1 MSGSR
6 AEPITAEE
14 FGQASAQVHRSNAE
28 GWLFR
33 ALILLVALAPLPL
46 ASNRPLPT
54 ALLALAAGLLLVA
67 WGLHA
72 AVSGR
77 RAPVAPARLR
87 WPLLLYGAVCLWV
100 FVQWQ
105 PAGWGDPIWAEASA
119 TLGVPLA
126 ARISVNPEATLS
138 GLMRLLAYGGVFWL
152 TLQLTRDRERARTAI
167 TAAAAI
173 GAAYSLYGIIVYLA
187 GNEWV
192 LIYRKWASHDSLTS
206 TFVNRN
212 SFATFAGLCLL
223 CAFCVLLDR
232 LRHLIVLDRP
242 WRIKAAL
249 IMEEL
254 LGRSALLAFS
264 ALVIAIALMLTAS
277 RAGIASSLLA
287 LAVFG
292 VLWLRGRPLRPAAIL
307 LIAGLAGGIFL
318 LAYSTSGERLAT
330 RSTAQDIGA
339 SAAHRSQVYAMTID
353 AINSS
358 PWTGT
363 GLGTFADAFPAYK
376 GEVLDPALHWDKT
389 HNTFLENAFELG
401 IPAAMALNLAL
412 LMLAWR
418 TMRGAIER
426 RREKA
431 LPALGLSATILAGLH
446 SLVDFSLQIP
456 AVTLLYTL
464 ILAVSVSQSWRSG
477 EAG

>member
-1 MSGSR
+1 MAYSLDNPDTERAPAQAGRSGR
-6 AEPITAEE
+6 FEAW
-14 FGQASAQVHRSNAE
+14 V
-28 GWLFR
+28 FR
-33 ALILLVALAPLPL
+33 GLIALIALAPLPL
-46 ASNRPLPT
+46 GGNRPLPA
-54 ALLALAAGLLLVA
+54 ALLALAAGFLLIA

-77 RAPVAPARLR
+77 RIPVAPARLR
-87 WPLLLYGAVCLWV
+87 WPLLLYGAVCLWA
-100 FVQWQ
+100 FMQWL
-105 PAGWGDPIWAEASA
+105 PTGWGDPVWAEASA
-119 TLGVPLA
+119 ALGMPLA

-152 TLQLTRDRERARTAI
+152 ALQLTRDRERARAAI
-167 TAAAAI
+167 LAAAAI
-173 GAAYSLYGIIVYLA
+173 GAVYSLYGIAVYLA
-187 GNEWV
+187 GNGWI
-192 LIYRKWASHDSLTS
+192 LMYRKWAYGDSLTS

-223 CAFCVLLDR
+223 CAFCMLLDR
-232 LRHLIVLDRP
+232 IRHLIALDRP
-242 WRIKAAL
+242 WRIKTAMIA
-249 IMEEL
+249 EEL
-254 LGRSALLAFS
+254 LGRSAALAFS

-287 LAVFG
+287 LAVF
-292 VLWLRGRPLRPAAIL
+292 VTLWLRGRPLRPAAIL

-318 LAYSTSGERLAT
+318 LAYSTSGEQLAA
-330 RSTAQDIGA
+330 RSTAQDIGE
-339 SAAHRSQVYAMTID
+339 SAAGRAQVYALTID
-353 AINSS
+353 AIRSS

-376 GEVLDPALHWDKT
+376 GGALDPALHWDKT

-401 IPAAMALNLAL
+401 IPAATALNLAL

-418 TMRGAIER
+418 AMRGAIER

-464 ILAVSVSQSWRSG
+464 ILAVSVSQSWRGG

>member
-14 FGQASAQVHRSNAE
+14 FGQAPAQDHRSNAE

-54 ALLALAAGLLLVA
+54 ALLALAAGLLLVV
-67 WGLHA
+67 WGLHVA
-72 AVSGR
+72 AFGAR
-77 RAPVAPARLR
+77 IPVAPARLR

-100 FVQWQ
+100 FVQWL

-126 ARISVNPEATLS
+126 ARISVNPKATLS

-152 TLQLTRDRERARTAI
+152 ALQLTRDRERARTAI

-192 LIYRKWASHDSLTS
+192 LIYRKWTSQDSLTS

-264 ALVIAIALMLTAS
+264 ALMIAIALMLTAS

-287 LAVFG
+287 LAVF
-292 VLWLRGRPLRPAAIL
+292 VALWLRGRPLRPAAIL
-307 LIAGLAGGIFL
+307 LIAGLAGSIFL
-318 LAYSTSGERLAT
+318 LAYSTSGEQLAA
-330 RSTAQDIGA
+330 RSSARDIGA
-339 SAAHRSQVYAMTID
+339 SAAGRGQVYALTID
-353 AINSS
+353 AIRSS

-376 GEVLDPALHWDKT
+376 GGTLDPALHWDKA

-431 LPALGLSATILAGLH
+431 LPALGLSATILVGLH

-456 AVTLLYTL
+456 AVTLLYVL